1 MIQDFHLVICD
12 IDSTLITSN
21 RILTEHAMDVI
32 RRLHAHGV
40 YFGIASGRSIDQQL
54 HKQARD
60 WGFDF
65 DFEVLIGMNGSELWD
80 GIHQKRFDYYKLK
93 KEWIREILELMAPFN
108 LNPFMYVKDKMM
120 CLRVDEA
127 TERSSKK
134 NRTDILVVDDLSEF
148 YAEENA
154 KIMFRTTEEEM
165 ESIEDY
171 VRQHPSVH
179 FKAFKTQ
186 KTMLEFTDQR
196 VSKAVAL
203 KAFCEMNK
211 LPLEQVISFGD
222 MSNDNEMLE
231 CSGWGVC
238 MANGSED
245 TKAIADDITE
255 LTNDEDGFAEY
266 MEKHFLKPRGW

>member
-1 MIQDFHLVICD
+1 
-12 IDSTLITSN
+12 
-21 RILTEHAMDVI
+21 MDVI

-93 KEWIREILELMAPFN
+93 KEWIREIVELMAPFN

-134 NRTDILVVDDLSEF
+134 NRTDILVVDDLSDF
-148 YAEENA
+148 MQKKMQRLCFGQLRKKWKALR
-154 KIMFRTTEEEM
+154 IMSGSTLLLISRHLKLRRPCWNSQT
-165 ESIEDY
+165 
-171 VRQHPSVH
+171 SV
-179 FKAFKTQ
+179 
-186 KTMLEFTDQR
+186 
-196 VSKAVAL
+196 
-203 KAFCEMNK
+203 
-211 LPLEQVISFGD
+211 
-222 MSNDNEMLE
+222 
-231 CSGWGVC
+231 
-238 MANGSED
+238 
-245 TKAIADDITE
+245 
-255 LTNDEDGFAEY
+255 
-266 MEKHFLKPRGW
+266 FLKP